1 MRIMVDE
8 CLPCEV
14 VDHLRRDGHDVH
26 WISDDMSSVDDI
38 AVLRAANAERRI
50 IVSEDR
56 DFGELVYRDQHAT
69 VGIVSVR
76 YSEFGLLPEDMGAY
90 VAQKVREL
98 GDTLIGQFTVIEPG
112 RERPRPLPNVLP

>member
-8 CLPCEV
+8 CLPYEV

-38 AVLRAANAERRI
+38 VVLRAANLERRI

-56 DFGELVYRDQHAT
+56 DFGELVYRD
-69 VGIVSVR
+69 GINTHGIILLRLDELPIPGVLARLSTAWSVIEANPAGR
-76 YSEFGLLPEDMGAY
+76 FIVITEN
-90 VAQKVREL
+90 KIRVREL
-98 GDTLIGQFTVIEPG
+98 PKS
-112 RERPRPLPNVLP
+112 

>member
-8 CLPCEV
+8 CLPYEV

-26 WISDDMSSVDDI
+26 WISDDMSSVDDVV
-38 AVLRAANAERRI
+38 VLWAANAERRI
-50 IVSEDR
+50 IASEDR
-56 DFGELVYRDQHAT
+56 DFGELVYRHKYPSL
-69 VGIVSVR
+69 GIVSVR
-76 YSEFGLLPEDMGAY
+76 YSEFGLLPDDMGAY
-90 VAQKVREL
+90 LAAKVREL